1 MKDVVEK
8 VENRNLATDTP
19 LQWSKLASLKPDSF
33 FQ

>member
-19 LQWSKLASLKPDSF
+19 LLSNDFVCNSF
-33 FQ
+33 